1 MRERPSRLRSVQDLE
16 TSKGGLGSPMN
27 RNRLPTIQLLR
38 CPKRPRSLLRQST
51 TRRGN
56 APASQDAPDRHRFRD
71 RPGRPDYTVHS
82 GQWDVGRIYETR
94 GGLQLLVF
102 EDGVKDPV
110 DCFQSRATPLL
121 MARSIASTLTGTIR
135 AKISRKPAA
144 STSKTACR
152 NHGERYFVA

>member
-1 MRERPSRLRSVQDLE
+1 VAPHSAPSERKLPEGRRSRLANE
-16 TSKGGLGSPMN
+16 P
-27 RNRLPTIQLLR
+27 NRLRTIQLLR

-56 APASQDAPDRHRFRD
+56 APASQDAPDRHRLRD
-71 RPGRPDYTVHS
+71 RPGRPDQTVHS

-110 DCFQSRATPLL
+110 DRFQSRATPLL
-121 MARSIASTLTGTIR
+121 MARSIASTLSGNDQGKDVAQAGGIDEQNR
-135 AKISRKPAA
+135 LPKSRREIFR
-144 STSKTACR
+144 CLI
-152 NHGERYFVA
+152 